1 MIEKRFAYAFTRVM
15 VKCYMPSECLSSSG
29 KYTVQTEP
37 DTSSI
42 RWCHIDSKNSMF
54 FKSFQ
59 RDFYTKKRKQG
70 DYIIKLGVK
79 YLKRVSG
86 NVDFF

>member
-15 VKCYMPSECLSSSG
+15 VTCYMPSECLSSSG

-37 DTSSI
+37 DTTSI

-70 DYIIKLGVK
+70 DYIIKLGAK
-79 YLKRVSG
+79 YLKRVSS
-86 NVDFF
+86 NVDFS